1 MRPLSSSSSSFI
13 APEPPASHGQPV
25 FPDIQLHSPSSSETG
40 EHAAS
45 KRNPDEEAVFVV
57 NGSSRGIGLQFVK
70 SLAEKT
76 KGKIIACC
84 RSPTAAHE
92 LNKVASKYSDQ
103 IHILPLDVE
112 SQPSID
118 ALASTLAQKYQRVD
132 ALFNVAGILGDGKN
146 MPGPERSL
154 ANIERDWME
163 KTLAVNVIGPT
174 MLAKGLAPL
183 MRTTGRRTVKM
194 NVISDDNSE
203 SLEVA
208 LPTGRPP
215 TVICNLSA
223 RVGSISDNQLGG
235 WYSYRMSKSALNQ
248 ATRTM
253 ALELKRQGTFIVAL
267 HPGTTNTDL
276 SKPFQRNVKENRLFP
291 VEFTVSQL
299 LAVVDSM
306 GNEHTGGFYDWSGTA
321 LPF

>member
-1 MRPLSSSSSSFI
+1 MSWGHRGPAYTSITRRCCASSSFISSQVIGHERQAHNIIRTLSSSSSSFI
-13 APEPPASHGQPV
+13 APEPPASRGQPV
-25 FPDIQLHSPSSSETG
+25 FPDIQLHSPSSSDTE

-45 KRNPDEEAVFVV
+45 KRNADEEAVFVV

-92 LNKVASKYSDQ
+92 LNKVASKYPER
-103 IHILPLDVE
+103 IEILPLDVE

-118 ALASTLAQKYQRVD
+118 MLASTLAQKYQRVD
-132 ALFNVAGILGDGKN
+132 ALFNVAGILGDGKGT
-146 MPGPERSL
+146 PGPERSL

-208 LPTGRPP
+208 LPPGRPP
-215 TVICNLSA
+215 TVIANLSA
-223 RVGSISDNQLGG
+223 VRFSI
-235 WYSYRMSKSALNQ
+235 K
-248 ATRTM
+248 
-253 ALELKRQGTFIVAL
+253 
-267 HPGTTNTDL
+267 
-276 SKPFQRNVKENRLFP
+276 
-291 VEFTVSQL
+291 
-299 LAVVDSM
+299 
-306 GNEHTGGFYDWSGTA
+306 
-321 LPF
+321 